1 MNDFNYNSNDNR
13 GRQSDLVL
21 AVNEYAFVLNKSTGV
36 IRSHVGPLV
45 VTVSQQEALVVFDAK
60 TKRFIETSDYNRA
73 KQLFTSAPEGWYVVL
88 KNPCEENIYP
98 EAGKPNSTPNSMQ
111 IGVKVNISGP
121 TSFALFPGQM
131 ARVIRGHKL
140 RTNQYLLARVYDAD
154 AAMKSMKSATVL
166 DAEGNVKDVSK
177 ETYFAGQ
184 LLVIKGTEVSF
195 YIPPTGIEVLP
206 NDTNGEDPYV
216 REAVTLER
224 LEYCILKDED
234 GQKLYAHGPNVVFP
248 SPTQTFVQTP
258 QKGVIFRALELSPI
272 SGIYVK
278 VIEAYKENGV
288 EHPIGEE
295 LFITGNDQMIYYPR
309 REHALIQYDGKY
321 MHHAIAIPEGEGRY
335 ILDRIK
341 GTVKM
346 VKGPAMYLPDP
357 RFEVV
362 VKRVLSAKECET
374 FYPGNREALE
384 YNLGLSEQNM
394 ERQARNGKTN
404 KTDAINNA
412 YSTAN
417 QNDTLAIFAANANI
431 SRGVS
436 YTKPRTIV
444 LDTKY
449 DGVVAINVW
458 TGYAVN
464 VVSKSGKRETII
476 GPATRLLEY
485 DETLE
490 IVNLSTGK
498 PKTTDKLISTAYLR
512 VDNNKVSD
520 IVAVQTKDFVDV
532 QLRLSY
538 NVNFLPEHKDKWFSV
553 DNYIKHMCDRER
565 SLLKREAKKYTIEE
579 FYANA
584 ADIVRNVALDRN
596 DKTPKT
602 EAPHEAGRY
611 FPENG
616 MLVTDV
622 EVLGVQVEAA
632 VAKMMEAHQK
642 EMIQKTLE
650 LSDATRKSEMVEKI
664 AEFDCREAELNYEIK
679 MHNLELNQKA
689 EEERLKNQAEISAL
703 KRAEESAAAQAK
715 ADMQPIF
722 DAIQKAQLARDKA
735 ADDAKIATE
744 KELAAIEKAK
754 GDAYA
759 KQIVEMLTAIQPGL
773 VEAMQGQTNAALT
786 NGIAA
791 ALSPAALAK
800 GESISEAIT
809 RMVKGTPMETVI
821 EKFCENK

>member
-1 MNDFNYNSNDNR
+1 
-13 GRQSDLVL
+13 
-21 AVNEYAFVLNKSTGV
+21 
-36 IRSHVGPLV
+36 
-45 VTVSQQEALVVFDAK
+45 
-60 TKRFIETSDYNRA
+60 
-73 KQLFTSAPEGWYVVL
+73 
-88 KNPCEENIYP
+88 
-98 EAGKPNSTPNSMQ
+98 
-111 IGVKVNISGP
+111 
-121 TSFALFPGQM
+121 
-131 ARVIRGHKL
+131 
-140 RTNQYLLARVYDAD
+140 
-154 AAMKSMKSATVL
+154 
-166 DAEGNVKDVSK
+166 
-177 ETYFAGQ
+177 
-184 LLVIKGTEVSF
+184 
-195 YIPPTGIEVLP
+195 
-206 NDTNGEDPYV
+206 
-216 REAVTLER
+216 
-224 LEYCILKDED
+224 
-234 GQKLYAHGPNVVFP
+234 
-248 SPTQTFVQTP
+248 
-258 QKGVIFRALELSPI
+258 
-272 SGIYVK
+272 
-278 VIEAYKENGV
+278 
-288 EHPIGEE
+288 
-295 LFITGNDQMIYYPR
+295 
-309 REHALIQYDGKY
+309 

-384 YNLGLSEQNM
+384 YNLGLSEQSM
-394 ERQARNGKTN
+394 ERQARNGKAN

-464 VVSKSGKRETII
+464 VVSKSGKRETVI

-512 VDNNKVSD
+512 IDNNKVSD
-520 IVAVQTKDFVDV
+520 IVTVQTKDFVDV

-584 ADIVRNVALDRN
+584 TDIVRNVALDRN

-602 EAPHEAGRY
+602 EAPHEAGR
-611 FPENG
+611 FFAENG

-622 EVLGVQVEAA
+622 EVLGVQVEATI
-632 VAKMMEAHQK
+632 AKMMEAHQK
-642 EMIQKTLE
+642 EMIQKTLD
-650 LSDATRKSEMVEKI
+650 LSDAARKAEKI
-664 AEFDCREAELNYEIK
+664 EKLAEYERREAELAYETR
-679 MHNLELNQKA
+679 MHNLELSQKT
-689 EEERLKNQAEISAL
+689 EEEKLKNQAEIAAM
-703 KRAEESAAAQAK
+703 KRTEEFATAK
-715 ADMQPIF
+715 AKEEMQPIF
-722 DAIQKAQLARDKA
+722 DAIQSAQLARDKA

-773 VEAMQGQTNAALT
+773 VEAMQGQTNASLM
-786 NGIAA
+786 NGICAT
-791 ALSPAALAK
+791 LAPEAIAN
-800 GESISEAIT
+800 GESVSAAVT
-809 RMVKGTPMETVI
+809 RLIKGTPMESII

>member
-1 MNDFNYNSNDNR
+1 MNEFNYNENAMNR
-13 GRQSDLVL
+13 SKDLVL
-21 AVNEYAFVLNKSTGV
+21 AINEYVLIQDKTDGK
-36 IRSHVGPLV
+36 IRTCCGPKM
-45 VTVSQQEALVVFDAK
+45 TTISQQQALVTFNSK
-60 TKRFIETSDYNRA
+60 TKKFDETNDFNRA
-73 KQLFTSAPEGWYVVL
+73 KQLFVSAPEGWYVIL
-88 KNPCEENIYP
+88 KNPT
-98 EAGKPNSTPNSMQ
+98 ASGKHPVEGINNPPDDMR
-111 IGVKVNISGP
+111 IGVKVNLSGP

-131 ARVIRGHKL
+131 AKVIRGHKL
-140 RTNQYLLARVYDAD
+140 RSNQYLIARVYDA
-154 AAMKSMKSATVL
+154 AAATENAASATVL
-166 DAEGNVKDVSK
+166 DKDGNEVSIK
-177 ETYFAGQ
+177 ETYFTGQ
-184 LLVIKGTEVSF
+184 QLVIKGTEVSF
-195 YIPPTGIEVLP
+195 YIPPTGIEVVP
-206 NDTNGEDPYV
+206 CEDNPSEYV
-216 REAVTLER
+216 RDAVTLER
-224 LEYCILKDED
+224 LEYCILKDEN
-234 GQKLYAHGPNVVFP
+234 GEKVYAHGPSVVFP
-248 SPTQTFVQTP
+248 KPTQTFVQTP

-278 VIEAYKENGV
+278 VIAEYEENGKK
-288 EHPIGEE
+288 HPIGEE

-309 REHALIQYDGKY
+309 PEHAMIQYDGKY

-341 GTVKM
+341 GTVKT
-346 VKGPAMYLPDP
+346 VKGPSMYLPDP
-357 RFEVV
+357 RTEVV

-384 YNLGLSEQNM
+384 YNLGLSEAKA
-394 ERQARNGKTN
+394 ERAARDGKTN
-404 KTDAINNA
+404 KTDVINNA
-412 YSTAN
+412 YSTSN
-417 QNDTLAIFAANANI
+417 QEATLAIFAANANI

-476 GPATRLLEY
+476 GPATRLLDY

-520 IVAVQTKDFVDV
+520 IVTIQTKDFVDV

-538 NVNFLPEHKDKWFSV
+538 NVNFLSEHKDKWFAV

-579 FYANA
+579 FYAKA
-584 ADIVRNVALDRN
+584 ADIVRNIALDKSEKN
-596 DKTPKT
+596 T
-602 EAPHEAGRY
+602 AGR
-611 FPENG
+611 FFIENG

-650 LSDATRKSEMVEKI
+650 LSDATRKAEMVEKLT
-664 AEFDCREAELNYEIK
+664 EYERREAELAYETR
-679 MHNLELNQKA
+679 MHKIDLDQKA
-689 EEERLKNQAEISAL
+689 AEEKFKNDAEIAAL
-703 KRAEESAAAQAK
+703 RRAEENASAQAK

-786 NGIAA
+786 NGIAS
-791 ALSPAALAK
+791 ALAPAALAK
-800 GESISEAIT
+800 GESVSEAIT
-809 RMVKGTPMETVI
+809 RMVKGTPMETII

>member
-1 MNDFNYNSNDNR
+1 MNDFNYNPNDNR

-21 AVNEYAFVLNKSTGV
+21 AVNEYAYVLNKSTGQ
-36 IRSHVGPLV
+36 IKSYVGPIV
-45 VTVSQQEALVVFDAK
+45 VTISQQEALVVFDTK
-60 TKRFIETSDYNRA
+60 SKRFIETSDYNRA

-88 KNPCEENIYP
+88 KNPADVNP
-98 EAGKPNSTPNSMQ
+98 EAGKANATPNSLK

-154 AAMKSMKSATVL
+154 AAMKSMNSATVL

-177 ETYFAGQ
+177 ETYFTGQ

-195 YIPPTGIEVLP
+195 YMPPTGIEVLP
-206 NDTNGEDPYV
+206 NEINGEDPYV
-216 REAVTLER
+216 RDAVTLER
-224 LEYCILKDED
+224 LEYCILKDEN
-234 GQKLYAHGPNVVFP
+234 GSKTYEHGPKVVFP
-248 SPTQTFVQTP
+248 APTQTFVQTP

-278 VIEAYKENGV
+278 VIAAYEENGV
-288 EHPIGEE
+288 KHPIGEE

-309 REHALIQYDGKY
+309 PEHAMIQYDGKY

-341 GTVKM
+341 GTVKT

-357 RFEVV
+357 RTEVV

-384 YNLGLSEQNM
+384 YNLGLSEAKA
-394 ERQARNGKTN
+394 ERAARDGKTN
-404 KTDAINNA
+404 KTDIINNA
-412 YSTAN
+412 YSTSN
-417 QNDTLAIFAANANI
+417 QEATLAIFAANANI

-476 GPATRLLEY
+476 GPATRLLDY

-520 IVAVQTKDFVDV
+520 IVTVQTKDFVDI

-538 NVNFLPEHKDKWFSV
+538 NVNFLPEHKDKWFAV

-584 ADIVRNVALDRN
+584 ADIVRNVALDKG
-596 DKTPKT
+596 DKEQGDTIRP
-602 EAPHEAGRY
+602 AGRY
-611 FPENG
+611 FAENG

-650 LSDATRKSEMVEKI
+650 LSDATRKSEMVKQI
-664 AEFDCREAELNYEIK
+664 AAFDREEAEIN
-679 MHNLELNQKA
+679 HNNRMYALELNQKA
-689 EEERLKNQAEISAL
+689 EEEKLKNQAEIAAM

-715 ADMQPIF
+715 ADIQPIF
-722 DAIQKAQLARDKA
+722 DAIQKAQLTRDKA

-744 KELAAIEKAK
+744 EKLAAIEKAK

-759 KQIVEMLTAIQPGL
+759 KQIVEMLNAIQPGL
-773 VEAMQGQTNAALT
+773 VEAMQGQTNANLM
-786 NGIAA
+786 NGICAT
-791 ALSPAALAK
+791 LAPEAIAN
-800 GESISEAIT
+800 GESVSAAVT
-809 RMVKGTPMETVI
+809 RLIKGTPMESVI

>member
-1 MNDFNYNSNDNR
+1 MNDFNYNENAMNR
-13 GRQSDLVL
+13 SKDLVL
-21 AVNEYAFVLNKSTGV
+21 AINEYVLIQDKTDGK
-36 IRSHVGPLV
+36 IRTCCGPKM
-45 VTVSQQEALVVFDAK
+45 TTISQQQALVTFNSK
-60 TKRFIETSDYNRA
+60 TKKFDETNDFNRA
-73 KQLFTSAPEGWYVVL
+73 KQLFVSAPEGWYVIL
-88 KNPCEENIYP
+88 KNPT
-98 EAGKPNSTPNSMQ
+98 ASGKHPVEGINNPPDDMR
-111 IGVKVNISGP
+111 IGVKVNLSGP

-131 ARVIRGHKL
+131 AKVIRGHKL
-140 RTNQYLLARVYDAD
+140 RSNQYLIARVYDA
-154 AAMKSMKSATVL
+154 AAATENAASATML
-166 DAEGNVKDVSK
+166 DKDGNEVSIK
-177 ETYFAGQ
+177 ETYFTGQ
-184 LLVIKGTEVSF
+184 QLVIKGTEVSF
-195 YIPPTGIEVLP
+195 YIPPTGIEVVP
-206 NDTNGEDPYV
+206 CEDNPSEYV
-216 REAVTLER
+216 RDAVTLER
-224 LEYCILKDED
+224 LEYCILKDEN
-234 GQKLYAHGPNVVFP
+234 GEKVYAHGPSVVFP
-248 SPTQTFVQTP
+248 KPTQTFVQTP

-278 VIEAYKENGV
+278 VIAEYEENGKK
-288 EHPIGEE
+288 HPIGEE

-309 REHALIQYDGKY
+309 PEHAMIQYDGKY

-341 GTVKM
+341 GTVKT

-357 RFEVV
+357 RTEVV
-362 VKRVLSAKECET
+362 VKRVLSVKECET

-384 YNLGLSEQNM
+384 YNLGLSEAKA
-394 ERQARNGKTN
+394 ERAARDGKTN
-404 KTDAINNA
+404 KTDVINNA
-412 YSTAN
+412 YSTSN
-417 QNDTLAIFAANANI
+417 QEATLAIFAANANI

-476 GPATRLLEY
+476 GPATRLLDY

-520 IVAVQTKDFVDV
+520 IVTVQTKDFVDV

-565 SLLKREAKKYTIEE
+565 SLLKREAKRYTIEE
-579 FYANA
+579 FYAKA

-596 DKTPKT
+596 DKTPKI
-602 EAPHEAGRY
+602 EVPHEAGRY

-622 EVLGVQVEAA
+622 EVLNVQVEAA

-650 LSDATRKSEMVEKI
+650 LSDATRKAEMVKKLTEYDR
-664 AEFDCREAELNYEIK
+664 EEAELNHKNK
-679 MHNLELNQKA
+679 MYTLELNQKA
-689 EEERLKNQAEISAL
+689 EEEKLKNQAEIAAM
-703 KRAEESAAAQAK
+703 KRAEESATAQAK
-715 ADMQPIF
+715 SDMQPIF

-735 ADDAKIATE
+735 ADEAKIATE

-759 KQIVEMLTAIQPGL
+759 KQIVEMLNAIQPGL
-773 VEAMQGQTNAALT
+773 IEAMQGQTNANLM
-786 NGIAA
+786 NGICAT
-791 ALSPAALAK
+791 LAPEAIARN
-800 GESISEAIT
+800 ESVSEAVT
-809 RMVKGTPMETVI
+809 RLVKGTTLEETLKKI
-821 EKFCENK
+821 GAFNISK